1 MERGISILGT
11 LVLLLI
17 AFLMSNN
24 KKRIDFKLVFWGI
37 GLQTVF
43 AVLILKTEAGRELF
57 SFFNDV
63 IIGLLNL
70 AQKGAGFVFGAL
82 INNTIPVGSGF
93 VGDAP
98 LSAVQPNTVAYT
110 GAMFAFKVLPTIIFF
125 SSLMAVLY
133 HIGFMQKIIAVVA
146 RIMAVTMKTSG
157 SESLSAAA
165 NIFVGQTE
173 APLVIKP
180 YLKKMTNSELMAI
193 MTGGMATV
201 AGGVMAAYVAMLK
214 DSFPNIAGHLMA
226 ASIMSAPAALL
237 IAKIMI
243 PETEESET
251 KGIIKTEMEKVD
263 PNVIG
268 AAARGAG
275 EGLHLALNVGG
286 MLMAFIALV
295 ALGNQIIVLCGHGA
309 SYLKG
314 MDPYGAYIRTTD
326 IKKPVFPGDFISVKK
341 VPEKGDLKMK
351 ITSVEKKGD
360 ITLLGFTGND
370 AIYNRYKNLSFTIE
384 GPEKQVKKSMKL
396 HKGKKKE
403 AGSNPIIQKSIGKDL
418 QFGGGFHWTLTAI
431 LGFIFAPLAWVM
443 GVPWVDCKIIGNLF
457 GQKLVLNEFV
467 AYGNLGQILATGK
480 HVLQERSVIIAT
492 YALCGFANFSSIA
505 IQIGGIGAIAPSRKA
520 DLAKLGL
527 KSMIA
532 GAIAAFMTATIAGMI
547 I

>member
-1 MERGISILGT
+1 MERGISVLGT
-11 LVLLLI
+11 LALLLI
-17 AFLMSNN
+17 AFFMSNN
-24 KKRIDFKLVFWGI
+24 KKKIDFKLVIWGV
-37 GLQTVF
+37 GLQTLF
-43 AVLILKTEAGRELF
+43 AVLILKTDAGRELF
-57 SFFNDV
+57 AFFNDV
-63 IIGLLNL
+63 ICGLLDL
-70 AQKGAGFVFGAL
+70 AQKGAGFVFGGL
-82 INNTIPVGSGF
+82 INNTVPIGTGF

-98 LSAVQPNTVAYT
+98 LQAVQPNTVAYT

-133 HIGFMQKIIAVVA
+133 HLGIMQKIVSVVA
-146 RIMAVTMKTSG
+146 RCMAFTMKTSG

-214 DSFPNIAGHLMA
+214 DYFPNIAGHLMA
-226 ASIMSAPAALL
+226 ASIMSAPAALI

-243 PETEESET
+243 PETEVSET
-251 KGIIKTEMEKVD
+251 KGVIKTNMEKLD

-275 EGLHLALNVGG
+275 EGLQLALNVGG

-295 ALGNQIIVLCGHGA
+295 ALGDKMIGLTGHAA

-314 MDPYGAYIRTTD
+314 MDPYGMYVRTSD
-326 IKKPVFPGDFISVKK
+326 IKKPLLIGDYITVKK
-341 VPEKGDLKMK
+341 VPEKGDMKLK
-351 ITSVEKKGD
+351 ITSVDNKGD
-360 ITLLGFTGND
+360 RTLLGFTSNT
-370 AIYNRYKNLSFTIE
+370 AVYENHKNLSFVIDGKT
-384 GPEKQVKKSMKL
+384 KKVKK
-396 HKGKKKE
+396 GEKE
-403 AGSNPIIQKSIGKDL
+403 EPGSNPVIQKGTGKDL
-418 QFGGGFHWTLTAI
+418 QFAGAFQWSLAAIFGFV
-431 LGFIFAPLAWVM
+431 FAPLAFLM
-443 GVPWVDCKIIGNLF
+443 GVPWVDCKFIGYLF
-457 GQKLVLNEFV
+457 GEKIVLNEFV
-467 AYGNLGQILATGK
+467 AYGHLGQVLASGK
-480 HVLQERSVIIAT
+480 VVLQERSIIIAT

-520 DLAKLGL
+520 DLAKLGM

-532 GAIAAFMTATIAGMI
+532 GALAAFMTATIAGMI